1 MNSNTRGPFMKIPLQ
16 TRLGILACDILASL
30 SFGVML
36 LSNLAFKAMTRAIP
50 SMTSDAFDF
59 LGPGQMLILG
69 TWLPFAVSLVT
80 LVSLAM
86 VLRAVAQRFELARAA
101 GLKPWKP
108 VRFSRDEWLAIG
120 GVGGF
125 MDEWLDIR
133 KTVSETIRTLEEP
146 VMDEESFRKEL
157 ADRFIHART
166 STAVTQGHLA
176 QMAGVSLRTV
186 QRLEK
191 TGRASFESL
200 RALAAA
206 LDMGPVELKPME
218 TKAAR
223 PLYFWRILLEAFCYT
238 PPARP
243 AVASRP
249 GDMDARAIE
258 TEATKTDGD
267 ALPASSTS
275 APAKKKRARRWL
287 FLARASLY
295 VAFAGFCIHRA
306 ARALLVPSYG
316 LDLTPWTTT
325 AGHVTMMDT
334 SLFVGI
340 VCLIFAPLGILAAF
354 WLGLRF
360 MTRKNAFVYLSGAM
374 TTVLLASPLVLT
386 GVFFFGSMM
395 SAVAQKQEITHE
407 LATLDGLS
415 RFASKLPE
423 DQKLC
428 LSEFQSLSMLSL
440 FTHDLKPLKM
450 SAPDLA
456 NVIFTRR
463 RKVLT
468 LAAEGSHKPA
478 PSDAEIHRFASMCA
492 GMLRDDSIR

>member
-1 MNSNTRGPFMKIPLQ
+1 MKIPLQ

-120 GVGGF
+120 GAGGF

-133 KTVSETIRTLEEP
+133 KTVSETIRTPEEP

-191 TGRASFESL
+191 TGRASFESM

-206 LDMGPVELKPME
+206 LDMGPVELKPLE

-243 AVASRP
+243 AAATRPRDTKTSRP
-249 GDMDARAIE
+249 KPRKRMGMPCPLRARLPRQRRDMRSGSLWRWPAFMSP
-258 TEATKTDGD
+258 
-267 ALPASSTS
+267 LPASASTERPVLFWCLPM
-275 APAKKKRARRWL
+275 APPQ
-287 FLARASLY
+287 
-295 VAFAGFCIHRA
+295 G
-306 ARALLVPSYG
+306 
-316 LDLTPWTTT
+316 
-325 AGHVTMMDT
+325 T
-334 SLFVGI
+334 S
-340 VCLIFAPLGILAAF
+340 P
-354 WLGLRF
+354 
-360 MTRKNAFVYLSGAM
+360 
-374 TTVLLASPLVLT
+374 
-386 GVFFFGSMM
+386 
-395 SAVAQKQEITHE
+395 
-407 LATLDGLS
+407 
-415 RFASKLPE
+415 
-423 DQKLC
+423 
-428 LSEFQSLSMLSL
+428 
-440 FTHDLKPLKM
+440 
-450 SAPDLA
+450 
-456 NVIFTRR
+456 
-463 RKVLT
+463 
-468 LAAEGSHKPA
+468 
-478 PSDAEIHRFASMCA
+478 
-492 GMLRDDSIR
+492 

>member
-1 MNSNTRGPFMKIPLQ
+1 MKIPLQ

-120 GVGGF
+120 GAGGF

-133 KTVSETIRTLEEP
+133 KTVSETIRTPEEP

-191 TGRASFESL
+191 TGRASFESM

-243 AVASRP
+243 ADATRP
-249 GDMDARAIE
+249 RDTKTGDIKAGAIK

-267 ALPASSTS
+267 ALTAPSKAS
-275 APAKKKRARRWL
+275 PAKKRHALWL
-287 FLARASLY
+287 PLALASIY
-295 VAFAGFCIHRA
+295 VAFAGLCIHRA
-306 ARALLVPSYG
+306 ASALLVPSYS

-325 AGHVTMMDT
+325 AGHAPMMDT

-374 TTVLLASPLVLT
+374 TTVLLATPLVLT

-395 SAVAQKQEITHE
+395 SAVAHKQEITHE
-407 LATLDGLS
+407 LATLDDLS

-440 FTHDLKPLKM
+440 FTHDLTPLKM

-468 LAAEGSHKPA
+468 LAAEGSHKPV

-492 GMLRDDSIR
+492 GMLRDDSAR

>member
-1 MNSNTRGPFMKIPLQ
+1 MNTPLQ
-16 TRLGILACDILASL
+16 TRLGILACDILAVL
-30 SFGVML
+30 SFSVML

-80 LVSLAM
+80 LVSLGM

-120 GVGGF
+120 GAGGF

-133 KTVSETIRTLEEP
+133 KTVSETIRTPEEP

-176 QMAGVSLRTV
+176 KMAGVSLRTV

-191 TGRASFESL
+191 TGRASFESM
-200 RALAAA
+200 RALGAA
-206 LDMGPVELKPME
+206 LDMGPVELKPLE

-223 PLYFWRILLEAFCYT
+223 PLYFWRILLEAFCFT

-243 AVASRP
+243 ADATRP
-249 GDMDARAIE
+249 RDTKTGDIKAGAIK

-267 ALPASSTS
+267 ALTALSTASPAN
-275 APAKKKRARRWL
+275 KRHALWL
-287 FLARASLY
+287 PLALASIY
-295 VAFAGFCIHRA
+295 VAFAGLCIHRA
-306 ARALLVPSYG
+306 ARALLVPSYS

-340 VCLIFAPLGILAAF
+340 VCLIFAPLGILAAL

-374 TTVLLASPLVLT
+374 TAVIVATPLVLT
-386 GVFFFGSMM
+386 SVFFFGSMM
-395 SAVAQKQEITHE
+395 SAVAHKQEITHE
-407 LATLDGLS
+407 LATLDDLS
-415 RFASKLPE
+415 RFARKLPE
-423 DQKLC
+423 NQKLC

-440 FTHDLKPLKM
+440 FTHDLTPLKM

-468 LAAEGSHKPA
+468 LAAESTHKPA
-478 PSDAEIHRFASMCA
+478 QPDAEIHRFATMCA
-492 GMLRDDSIR
+492 GMLRDDSVR

>member
-1 MNSNTRGPFMKIPLQ
+1 MNIPLQ
-16 TRLGILACDILASL
+16 TRLGILACDILAVL
-30 SFGVML
+30 SFSVML
-36 LSNLAFKAMTRAIP
+36 ISNLAFKAMTSAMP
-50 SMTSDAFDF
+50 SITSDAFNF
-59 LGPGQMLILG
+59 LNPGQMLVLG
-69 TWLPFAVSLVT
+69 ACLPFSLSLVT
-80 LVSLAM
+80 LVSLVM
-86 VLRAVAQRFELARAA
+86 MHRAVAQRVLLARAA

-108 VRFSRDEWLAIG
+108 VRFSRGEWLAIG
-120 GVGGF
+120 GAGGL

-133 KTVSETIRTLEEP
+133 KTVSDTIRTPEEP

-166 STAVTQGHLA
+166 SAAVTQGHLA
-176 QMAGVSLRTV
+176 QMAGVSLRTI

-191 TGRASFESL
+191 TGRASFESI

-206 LDMGPVELKPME
+206 LDMGPVELKPLE

-243 AVASRP
+243 ADATRP
-249 GDMDARAIE
+249 AVVKAAAIE
-258 TEATKTDGD
+258 TDATKTDGD
-267 ALPASSTS
+267 SLPASSTS
-275 APAKKKRARRWL
+275 APVKKKYALWL
-287 FLARASLY
+287 NLARATIY

-306 ARALLVPSYG
+306 ARALLVPSYSQ
-316 LDLTPWTTT
+316 DLTPWTTT
-325 AGHVTMMDT
+325 AGHVTMMNT

-360 MTRKNAFVYLSGAM
+360 MTRKNAFVYLSGAL
-374 TTVLLASPLVLT
+374 TAVIVATPLVLT

-407 LATLDGLS
+407 LATFDDLS
-415 RFASKLPE
+415 QFARKLPE

-428 LSEFQSLSMLSL
+428 LLEFQSLSMLSL
-440 FTHDLKPLKM
+440 YTHDLTPLKM

-456 NVIFTRR
+456 NVIFSRR

-468 LAAEGSHKPA
+468 LAAEGTHKPA
-478 PSDAEIHRFASMCA
+478 RPDAEIHRFATMCA
-492 GMLRDDSIR
+492 GMLRDDIK